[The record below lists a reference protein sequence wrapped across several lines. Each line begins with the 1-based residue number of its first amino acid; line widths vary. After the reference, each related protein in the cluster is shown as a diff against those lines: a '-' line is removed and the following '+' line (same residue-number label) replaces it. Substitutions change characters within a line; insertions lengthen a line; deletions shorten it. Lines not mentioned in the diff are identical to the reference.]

1 MKIKKCNKLVCNLSD
16 KKEYVAYIRAL
27 KQAFNHGLI
36 FKKVHRVI
44 QLNQEAWL
52 KPYIETNN
60 KLRTEGKNDFKKEF
74 FKLLN
79 NSVFGKI
86 MENVRK
92 HRDIKLVATDKR
104 RNQLVS
110 EPNYYTTKWF
120 LEYLLAIKMK
130 KVNVKMNK
138 PLYLGLS
145 VLEISKTL
153 MYQFWYG

>member
-1 MKIKKCNKLVCNLSD
+1 
-16 KKEYVAYIRAL
+16 
-27 KQAFNHGLI
+27 
-36 FKKVHRVI
+36 
-44 QLNQEAWL
+44 
-52 KPYIETNN
+52 
-60 KLRTEGKNDFKKEF
+60 
-74 FKLLN
+74 
-79 NSVFGKI
+79 

-110 EPNYYTTKWF
+110 VPNYHTTKWF

-153 MYQFWYG
+153 MYQFWYD